1 MHLHNAMRWILVYSL
16 ICGRP
21 YNMLPDKHFNLEL
34 SYKKVHLMWKIH
46 SVVFHD
52 FWNTQLV
59 NRFLSFRCVIIHD
72 KNTISV
78 DCYHTKNI
86 FEYKSNV
93 SVLVIH
99 GNPSFN
105 DNYLP
110 CFILKTLWIFDILF
124 LPYYFSNV
132 FNICMAI
139 RCVILRYIE
148 LVDRN
153 TKQVVL
159 KNM

>member
-1 MHLHNAMRWILVYSL
+1 MQYVAFLFILWFVGYL
-16 ICGRP
+16 IICCLINTLLWN
-21 YNMLPDKHFNLEL
+21 YL
-34 SYKKVHLMWKIH
+34 YKKVHLMWKIH

-139 RCVILRYIE
+139 RCVILHCVT
-148 LVDRN
+148 LN
-153 TKQVVL
+153 
-159 KNM
+159 